1 MFLLQLCLSFED
13 EDNELHPIYASLDIS
28 LFDCSSRKIEKWA
41 IWKCP
46 LCLRLIDGVHYGMCS
61 LVFLVLCSYDNIMF
75 SSPSHIITCSQFV
88 AGFPAGCHRYETH
101 RRLGAPTIRCKIRPL
116 RHHLL

>member
-1 MFLLQLCLSFED
+1 MRCLS
-13 EDNELHPIYASLDIS
+13 
-28 LFDCSSRKIEKWA
+28 SSIDLGDYCRILK
-41 IWKCP
+41 
-46 LCLRLIDGVHYGMCS
+46 CLRLIDGVHYGMCS

-116 RHHLL
+116 RFTSISC